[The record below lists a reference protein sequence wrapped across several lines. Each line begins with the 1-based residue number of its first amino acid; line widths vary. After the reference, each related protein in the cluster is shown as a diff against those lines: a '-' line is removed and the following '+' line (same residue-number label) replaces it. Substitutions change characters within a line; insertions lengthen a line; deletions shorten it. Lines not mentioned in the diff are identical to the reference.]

1 MKLLKMTFPLFL
13 FLIPLLLGCT
23 VSEIFDVFGL
33 LLFFNRDFTETSG
46 TENRT
51 EEMNHLNVMYSQYS
65 QIIINIEK
73 TGFPQNKFKFSNEL

>member
-51 EEMNHLNVMYSQYS
+51 EEMNYLNVMYS